1 MVTMVQIMNKEEIV
15 MLKKICMVTAIFV
28 MTLTLAVQ
36 NAYAQEVEVYHD
48 SNTRT
53 TYYVDDSSI
62 TYTNSD
68 IAFKVKVMIYEKTYS
83 PQEQWYF
90 FEEEEDGTTAYV
102 VGEGGMAHTV
112 KRADEPAY
120 SIFKYC
126 QKYLFSSCQN
136 QPMAGA

>member
-1 MVTMVQIMNKEEIV
+1 MAV
-15 MLKKICMVTAIFV
+15 AIFV
-28 MTLTLAVQ
+28 LTLAFTAP
-36 NAYAQEVEVYHD
+36 NAYAQEVEVYHNYD
-48 SNTRT
+48 TRT
-53 TYYVDDSSI
+53 TYYVEDSSI
-62 TYTNSD
+62 TYDNSD

-90 FEEEEDGTTAYV
+90 FEEEEDDTTAYV

-126 QKYLFSSCQN
+126 QKYLLGGCQN